1 MAEQKDTAEWGSGN
15 QTATEPKRETKRQ
28 PKQLPPYHVVLM
40 NDDDHTYEYVI
51 QMLRAVFAYSEEKGY
66 QLAKQVDDAGQAVVF
81 TSHREYAELKRE
93 QIHSYGADFRISSC
107 KGSMSAIIQPA

>member
-1 MAEQKDTAEWGSGN
+1 MSEQRETFEWASGN
-15 QTATEPKRETKRQ
+15 ETATEPKREIKRQ

-66 QLAKQVDDAGQAVVF
+66 QLAKQVDDVGQAVVF
-81 TSHREYAELKRE
+81 TSHREHAELKRE
-93 QIHSYGADFRISSC
+93 QIHAYGADFRISSC
-107 KGSMSAIIQPA
+107 K